1 MMLRLTVPATGDL
14 RAIARDIASK
24 VAEYLGTAASGTE
37 AVCAA
42 LDETAARVSPPG
54 NEADIAFEFQRA
66 NGDLVIRARP
76 GDRAHVV
83 LAGESLW
90 SIARDDVLLGIMSE
104 RDYARKVIL
113 KDRSSREMRVH
124 EIMSS
129 PAVTV
134 SPDTSIDE
142 CMYRMTE
149 KRCRHLPVVEDDRVV
164 GLVSI
169 GDVVNWIIS
178 VQDLTIHQLE
188 DYITGKYPG

>member
-1 MMLRLTVPATGDL
+1 MELREPVRRIL
-14 RAIARDIASK
+14 RRK
-24 VAEYLGTAASGTE
+24 GTE
-37 AVCAA
+37 VHS
-42 LDETAARVSPPG
+42 VSPDATVY
-54 NEADIAFEFQRA
+54 EALEKMAEKECGA
-66 NGDLVIRARP
+66 LV
-76 GDRAHVV
+76 VV
-83 LAGESLW
+83 
-90 SIARDDVLLGIMSE
+90 RDDVLLGIMSE

-113 KDRSSREMRVH
+113 KDRSSREMKVE

-134 SPDTSIDE
+134 GPDTSIDE